1 MAYQEALMHSGR
13 HGWKWGL
20 CLSVMAFLEAQ
31 AATQDCPAIVSPL
44 KRLECFDLAAGTPI
58 HHPPASPGDV
68 GRILPIVDLVQR
80 NEARRRPEDQ
90 RFLLSSFSGPDSDQ
104 QQRMVISAPAL
115 GALPPRPLLAIS
127 CESKISRLQLVLDEP
142 AKPNRIRIQLFRD
155 ERPVSAAYQWQVLD
169 DAGLVVDAGRG
180 LQAISLLRNMGGG
193 QRLRL
198 ESDYPR
204 LHGLVFDAEGLGE
217 LIEQERQVCRW

>member
-1 MAYQEALMHSGR
+1 MGNGWR
-13 HGWKWGL
+13 GWKWAL
-20 CLSVMAFLEAQ
+20 CLSVVAVMEAQ
-31 AATQDCPAIVSPL
+31 AANRDCPAIVSPL
-44 KRLECFDLAAGTPI
+44 KRLECFDLASGTPI
-58 HHPPASPGDV
+58 HQAPTTPRAL
-68 GRILPIVDLVQR
+68 GRVLPIVDLVQR
-80 NEARRRPEDQ
+80 NEAKRPPEDQ
-90 RFLLSSFSGPDSDQ
+90 RFLLSSFPEPDNDQ
-104 QQRMVISAPAL
+104 QHRLVISAPAL

-142 AKPNRIRIQLFRD
+142 AKPNKIRIQLFKD
-155 ERPVSAAYQWQVLD
+155 ERPIADAYQWQVLD

-180 LQAISLLRNMGGG
+180 LQAISLLRNMGSG

-217 LIEQERQVCRW
+217 LIEQERQACRW

>member
-1 MAYQEALMHSGR
+1 MRKGWQRWRWIGYACAALGA
-13 HGWKWGL
+13 L
-20 CLSVMAFLEAQ
+20 QVQ
-31 AATQDCPAIVSPL
+31 ALPAAQDCSSIVSPL

-58 HHPPASPGDV
+58 YPPPAPPSEL
-68 GRILPIVDLVQR
+68 GRVLPIIDLVQR
-80 NEARRRPEDQ
+80 NEVKRPPEDQ
-90 RFLLSSFSGPDSDQ
+90 RFLLSSFPEPDNDQ
-104 QQRMVISAPAL
+104 QQRLVISAPAL
-115 GALPPRPLLAIS
+115 GALPPRPYLAIS

-142 AKPNRIRIQLFRD
+142 AKPNKIRIQLFKD
-155 ERPVSAAYQWQVLD
+155 DRPVSAPYQWQVLD

-204 LHGLVFDAEGLGE
+204 LHGLVFDAEGLGA

>member
-1 MAYQEALMHSGR
+1 MRNGWR
-13 HGWKWGL
+13 GWKWGL
-20 CLSVMAFLEAQ
+20 CLTAMAVMDAQ
-31 AATQDCPAIVSPL
+31 AATQDCPSIVSPL

-58 HHPPASPGDV
+58 HHAPAAPRAV
-68 GRILPIVDLVQR
+68 GRVLPIVDLVQR
-80 NEARRRPEDQ
+80 NEARRPPEDQ
-90 RFLLSSFSGPDSDQ
+90 RFLLSSFPEPDNDQ
-104 QQRMVISAPAL
+104 QQRLVISAPAL
-115 GALPPRPLLAIS
+115 GALPPRPYLAIS
-127 CESKISRLQLVLDEP
+127 CESNISRLQLVLDKP
-142 AKPNRIRIQLFRD
+142 AKPNRIRIQMFKD
-155 ERPVSAAYQWQVLD
+155 ERPVSEAYQWQVLD

-217 LIEQERQVCRW
+217 LIKQERQVCRW

>member
-1 MAYQEALMHSGR
+1 MRNGWQHWYWLAALCVSLGATQ
-13 HGWKWGL
+13 
-20 CLSVMAFLEAQ
+20 VQ
-31 AATQDCPAIVSPL
+31 AAPVTTNCPAITSPL

-58 HHPPASPGDV
+58 HHPPVPPQVLGQV
-68 GRILPIVDLVQR
+68 LPIVDLVQR
-80 NEARRRPEDQ
+80 NEAKRSPEDQ
-90 RFLLSSFSGPDSDQ
+90 RFLLSSFPEPDNDQ
-104 QQRMVISAPAL
+104 HHRLVISAPAL
-115 GALPPRPLLAIS
+115 GALPPRPYLAIS
-127 CESKISRLQLVLDEP
+127 CESGISRLQLVLDEP
-142 AKPNRIRIQLFRD
+142 AKPNKIRIQLFKD
-155 ERPVSAAYQWQVLD
+155 ERPVSEAYQWQVLD

-217 LIEQERQVCRW
+217 LIEQERQACRW

>member
-1 MAYQEALMHSGR
+1 MRKGSQRWRWVGGLAAMLIAPHIHAMPMA
-13 HGWKWGL
+13 
-20 CLSVMAFLEAQ
+20 
-31 AATQDCPAIVSPL
+31 QDCPAIVSPL

-58 HHPPASPGDV
+58 HHPPAPPRALSGV
-68 GRILPIVDLVQR
+68 LPIVDLVQR
-80 NEARRRPEDQ
+80 NEAKRQPEDQ
-90 RFLLSSFSGPDSDQ
+90 RFLLSSFPAPDNDQ
-104 QQRMVISAPAL
+104 PPRLVISAPAL
-115 GALPPRPLLAIS
+115 GALPPRPYLAIS

-142 AKPNRIRIQLFRD
+142 AKPNKIRIQLFKN

-180 LQAISLLRNMGGG
+180 LQAIALLRNMGGG

-204 LHGLVFDAEGLGE
+204 LHGLIFDAEGLGE
-217 LIEQERQVCRW
+217 LIEQERQACRW

>member
-1 MAYQEALMHSGR
+1 MRKGLQRWGWIGGVCVALGVPH
-13 HGWKWGL
+13 
-20 CLSVMAFLEAQ
+20 VQ
-31 AATQDCPAIVSPL
+31 AVPATQDCPAIVSPL

-58 HHPPASPGDV
+58 HQPPTPPPVLGLV
-68 GRILPIVDLVQR
+68 LPIIDLVQR
-80 NEARRRPEDQ
+80 NEAKRPAEDQ
-90 RFLLSSFSGPDSDQ
+90 RFLLSSFPDPDNDQ
-104 QQRMVISAPAL
+104 LLRLVISAPAL
-115 GALPPRPLLAIS
+115 GALPPRPYLAIS
-127 CESKISRLQLVLDEP
+127 CESRISRLQLVLDEP
-142 AKPNRIRIQLFRD
+142 AKPNKIRIQLFKD
-155 ERPVSAAYQWQVLD
+155 ERPVSAPYQWQVLD

-204 LHGLVFDAEGLGE
+204 LHGLVFDAEGLGA

>member
-1 MAYQEALMHSGR
+1 MRKGWQRWRWMGGVCAALGA
-13 HGWKWGL
+13 L
-20 CLSVMAFLEAQ
+20 QVQ
-31 AATQDCPAIVSPL
+31 AEPATQDCPAIVSPL

-58 HHPPASPGDV
+58 HHPPAPPRAL
-68 GRILPIVDLVQR
+68 GRVLPIVNLVQR
-80 NEARRRPEDQ
+80 NEAKRPPEDQ
-90 RFLLSSFSGPDSDQ
+90 RFLLSSFPEPDNDQ
-104 QQRMVISAPAL
+104 QQRLVISAPAL
-115 GALPPRPLLAIS
+115 GALPPRPYLAIS
-127 CESKISRLQLVLDEP
+127 CESKISRLQLVMDEP
-142 AKPNRIRIQLFRD
+142 AKPNKIRIQVFKD
-155 ERPVSAAYQWQVLD
+155 DRPVSASYQWQVLD

-204 LHGLVFDAEGLGE
+204 LHGLVFDAEGLGA

>member
-1 MAYQEALMHSGR
+1 MHSGWR
-13 HGWKWGL
+13 GWKWGL
-20 CLSVMAFLEAQ
+20 CLTVMAVVEAQ
-31 AATQDCPAIVSPL
+31 AAAQDCPAIVSPL

-58 HHPPASPGDV
+58 HRPPAPPRDV
-68 GRILPIVDLVQR
+68 GRVLPIVDLVQR
-80 NEARRRPEDQ
+80 NEARRPPEDQ
-90 RFLLSSFSGPDSDQ
+90 RFRLSSFPEADNDQ

-115 GALPPRPLLAIS
+115 GALPPRPYLAIS

-142 AKPNRIRIQLFRD
+142 ARPNKIRIQLFKD
-155 ERPVSAAYQWQVLD
+155 ERPVSEAYQWQVLD

>member
-1 MAYQEALMHSGR
+1 MREGRQRWRWIGGICTALVA
-13 HGWKWGL
+13 L
-20 CLSVMAFLEAQ
+20 QVQ
-31 AATQDCPAIVSPL
+31 AMPMGQDCPAIVSPL

-58 HHPPASPGDV
+58 HHPPASPRAQ
-68 GRILPIVDLVQR
+68 GRVLPIVDLVQR
-80 NEARRRPEDQ
+80 NEAKRAPEDQ
-90 RFLLSSFSGPDSDQ
+90 RFLLSSFPAPENDQ
-104 QQRMVISAPAL
+104 SPRLVISAPAL
-115 GALPPRPLLAIS
+115 GALPPRPYLAIS

-142 AKPNRIRIQLFRD
+142 AKPNKIRIQLFND

-198 ESDYPR
+198 ESDYSR

-217 LIEQERQVCRW
+217 LIEQERQACRW